1 MKTSVNLTDLKDYF
15 KVNRKEAAGFILML
29 VHLKPGDKFQSV
41 IGRIDKLDEDTFKLS
56 ITDNVLSRLLE
67 DWVEDEEESIFE

>member
-15 KVNRKEAAGFILML
+15 KINRKEAAGFILML
-29 VHLKPGDKFQSV
+29 AHLKPGDKFQSV

-56 ITDNVLSRLLE
+56 ITDNVLSRLTE
-67 DWVEDEEESIFE
+67 DWFENEESIFE